1 MPKKEI
7 TFSAGDVLFKQG
19 DPCTS
24 VYTIVSG
31 KAELFYEINGK
42 ARVLG
47 RKGED
52 DLLGANS
59 VLEGA
64 YDTAA
69 RAVTDLTVTVQT
81 ADEYIEQLQRSGE
94 LSPSAGAPA
103 KVSAS
108 FDGGDDDDDFSFS
121 FGGDDEEEEE
131 KPARRSSGRP
141 PRSAVPRRG
150 RSTAVT
156 RTDMAEDEED
166 EPAPVKGKSSALVHV
181 EKPKSAAA
189 PVVLKPVVLPA
200 EIKKSPIREWLREG
214 ADETPS
220 FGAVVLLAS
229 IAGDDDGSVRD
240 DIFRTL
246 RQIPNM
252 QVTVVD
258 KAVADSDARR
268 GAMQVRAWLE
278 QHTADA
284 GLYAVLDN
292 AGRVLEFHTV
302 RPVSGGESAPL
313 SAGTRFFL
321 PVRMSDEQK
330 TLLKI
335 FTVCALTPTRL
346 EHEQLLRLFVPSL
359 IGEVAAY
366 ASKPMVGLTP
376 EEQAVNLTAF
386 ANVLSWISFM
396 TPEENRQNQAAAL
409 YEQALTLLPAH
420 APEYVFVNRQVG
432 LLRQLEGERRDS
444 VEAFKVAE
452 ETFRKGLAAV
462 SEKYQPAAFADL
474 NLRIGNVRQ
483 KIALQTGDGEDFSAA
498 MTAYRDALK
507 VLKPSGDAERW
518 ADTVNG
524 LARTMQLFS
533 SYSTKTTLLK
543 KAVELYEKE
552 LSVLDRDEHP
562 MLFGRACNNL
572 ASALFLLSDREGGKP
587 DLLRRAVEVFSDALR
602 IYDRAGARRMADV
615 ADSNLKRAERALART
630 EKELEKN
637 KNWLDDILND
647 GGETDA
653 DANTNTDA
661 PAEEPLTFERI
672 AVFEELDDDE

>member
-81 ADEYIEQLQRSGE
+81 ADEYIERLQRSGE
-94 LSPSAGAPA
+94 LSPSAGAQA

-108 FDGGDDDDDFSFS
+108 FDDGDDDDFSFS
-121 FGGDDEEEEE
+121 FGDDEEEEE
-131 KPARRSSGRP
+131 KPARRSGRS
-141 PRSAVPRRG
+141 PRSVAPRRG
-150 RSTAVT
+150 RSTAVM
-156 RTDMAEDEED
+156 RPDRPDEED
-166 EPAPVKGKSSALVHV
+166 KTAAVKEKSSALVHV
-181 EKPKSAAA
+181 EKPKSAVAS
-189 PVVLKPVVLPA
+189 VVLKPVVLPA

-302 RPVSGGESAPL
+302 RPVSGNESTPF

-330 TLLKI
+330 TMLKI

-376 EEQAVNLTAF
+376 EEQAVDLTAF
-386 ANVLSWISFM
+386 ANVLSWLSFV

-444 VEAFKVAE
+444 VEAFKIAE
-452 ETFRKGLAAV
+452 ETFRKGLSAV
-462 SEKYQPAAFADL
+462 SEKYQPDAFADL

-507 VLKPSGDAERW
+507 VLKPSGDVERW

-587 DLLRRAVEVFSDALR
+587 DLLRRAVEVFSDALQ
-602 IYDRAGARRMADV
+602 IYDKAGARRMADV

-653 DANTNTDA
+653 GAESNADA

>member
-19 DPCTS
+19 DPCAS

-42 ARVLG
+42 TRVLG

-52 DLLGANS
+52 DLLGANC

-69 RAVTDLTVTVQT
+69 RAVTDLTVSVQS

-108 FDGGDDDDDFSFS
+108 FDGGDDDDFSFN
-121 FGGDDEEEEE
+121 FGDDEEEDE
-131 KPARRSSGRP
+131 KPARPAGRLSRS
-141 PRSAVPRRG
+141 VPARRG
-150 RSTAVT
+150 RTAAVT
-156 RTDMAEDEED
+156 RADEIE
-166 EPAPVKGKSSALVHV
+166 EPAEAKEKSSALVHV
-181 EKPKSAAA
+181 EKPKPVTA
-189 PVVLKPVVLPA
+189 PAVLKPVVLPA

-229 IAGDDDGSVRD
+229 IAGDDDGSARD

-258 KAVADSDARR
+258 RAVTDSDASR

-278 QHTADA
+278 QHAADA

-302 RPVSGGESAPL
+302 RPVSGNESVPL

-321 PVRMSDEQK
+321 PVRMNDEQK

-366 ASKPMVGLTP
+366 ASTPMVGLTP

-432 LLRQLEGERRDS
+432 LLRQLDGERRDS
-444 VEAFKVAE
+444 IEAFKVAE

-483 KIALQTGDGEDFSAA
+483 KIAAQTGDGDDFSVA

-507 VLKPSGDAERW
+507 VLKPSGDVERW

-552 LSVLDRDEHP
+552 LSVLDADEHP
-562 MLFGRACNNL
+562 MLFGRASNNL

-602 IYDRAGARRMADV
+602 IYDKAGARRMADV
-615 ADSNLKRAERALART
+615 ADSNMKRAERALART

-637 KNWLDDILND
+637 KNWLDDILNGD
-647 GGETDA
+647 GETGA
-653 DANTNTDA
+653 DANGNADA
-661 PAEEPLTFERI
+661 SADEPLTFERI

>member
-31 KAELFYEINGK
+31 KAELFYEVNGK
-42 ARVLG
+42 VRVLG

-69 RAVTDLTVTVQT
+69 RAVTDLTVSVQS
-81 ADEYIEQLQRSGE
+81 ADEYIERLQRSGE
-94 LSPSAGAPA
+94 LSPTVGTRPKTA
-103 KVSAS
+103 VS
-108 FDGGDDDDDFSFS
+108 FDGDDDDGFSFN
-121 FGGDDEEEEE
+121 FGDDEEEEE
-131 KPARRSSGRP
+131 EKPVRRSGRP
-141 PRSAVPRRG
+141 PRSVAPHRG

-156 RTDMAEDEED
+156 RTDQADEDD
-166 EPAPVKGKSSALVHV
+166 ASAPVNEKSSALVHV
-181 EKPKSAAA
+181 EKPKPAVA

-214 ADETPS
+214 TDEIPS

-302 RPVSGGESAPL
+302 RPVSGNESAPF

-386 ANVLSWISFM
+386 ANVLSWIGFM
-396 TPEENRQNQAAAL
+396 TPEENHRNQAAAL

-444 VEAFKVAE
+444 IEAFRVAE

-462 SEKYQPAAFADL
+462 SEKYQPVAFADL

-533 SYSTKTTLLK
+533 SYGTKTTLLK

-587 DLLRRAVEVFSDALR
+587 DLLRRAVEVFSDALQ

-630 EKELEKN
+630 EKELEKTQ
-637 KNWLDDILND
+637 NWLDDILND
-647 GGETDA
+647 GGETSA
-653 DANTNTDA
+653 DANADVS
-661 PAEEPLTFERI
+661 AEEPLTFERI
-672 AVFEELDDDE
+672 AVFEELDDE

>member
-31 KAELFYEINGK
+31 KAELFYEVNGK
-42 ARVLG
+42 VRVLG

-69 RAVTDLTVTVQT
+69 RAVTDLTVSVQS

-94 LSPSAGAPA
+94 LSPTVGTRPETA
-103 KVSAS
+103 VS
-108 FDGGDDDDDFSFS
+108 FDGDDDDGFSFN
-121 FGGDDEEEEE
+121 FGDDAEEEEE
-131 KPARRSSGRP
+131 KPVRRSGRP
-141 PRSAVPRRG
+141 PRSVAPHRG

-156 RTDMAEDEED
+156 RTDQADEDD
-166 EPAPVKGKSSALVHV
+166 ASAPVNEKSSALVHV
-181 EKPKSAAA
+181 EKPKPAVAS
-189 PVVLKPVVLPA
+189 VVLKPVVLPA

-214 ADETPS
+214 TDEIPS

-302 RPVSGGESAPL
+302 RPVSGNESAPF

-386 ANVLSWISFM
+386 ANVLSWIGFM
-396 TPEENRQNQAAAL
+396 TPEENRRNQAAVL
-409 YEQALTLLPAH
+409 YERALTLLPAH

-444 VEAFKVAE
+444 IEAFRVAE

-462 SEKYQPAAFADL
+462 SEKYQPVAFADL

-533 SYSTKTTLLK
+533 SYGTKTTLLK

-587 DLLRRAVEVFSDALR
+587 DLLRRAVEVFSDALQ

-630 EKELEKN
+630 EKELEKTQ
-637 KNWLDDILND
+637 NWLDDILND
-647 GGETDA
+647 GGETSA
-653 DANTNTDA
+653 DANADVS
-661 PAEEPLTFERI
+661 AEEPLTFERI
-672 AVFEELDDDE
+672 AVFEELDDE